1 MATQR
6 FIDITVRSKKA
17 ERNVKNLDRKM
28 KGLGKTTD
36 TVEKSMFSLSKV
48 ASVVSAAL
56 AAQKVVAYA
65 DAWSNVQSQLKLAT
79 SSTEDL
85 TKVTNDLLEV
95 SNQTRSSFEATA
107 NLYARL
113 ERSTRDLGVSQ
124 EDLLGITKSIT
135 QAFIISGASSAEAS
149 AGITQ
154 LSQALASGVLRGD
167 EFNSVAESAP
177 RLMQAFADAT
187 GKTRGELR
195 ELAAQGAITADVV
208 VQALKDQGEAI
219 EKDFGQTIPTVAQGI
234 TQLSDAILLAVG
246 RLNEVTGAGN
256 AFSSFLGELANDITV
271 LITGEANVK
280 SLTDDIEDLTESLQL
295 AQVRGAPETVIQGL
309 IKDIQTAKEELFLLE
324 SSVSQTDILKGV
336 FGGDRKAGA
345 AVVIPDKPETEAQA
359 ARRQSR
365 LDAQQKQFE
374 DSVAFFERETQL
386 SERHLRNILDLE
398 KGISTEAII
407 AEENRF
413 LDKVARL
420 QTRNA
425 TELEAL
431 GANEAAKVELRKSF
445 DDAQAAALAEHEQ
458 LMSDIRVS
466 AEEDA
471 AQKIIAIKA
480 TVNQQAI
487 GLARLLVGNSKTAAI
502 ALIAVEKGLGIA
514 QTLVNSQVGA
524 TKALAVL
531 GPIAGPP
538 AAASILTFGKISA
551 GLIAATGLAQ
561 AASIGGSSPSV
572 GGGGGGGLQA
582 PTATAQELPTQIRA
596 IDIRIDP
603 NGVFTAEAVEQIL
616 ITALSTN
623 DNVIVEI
630 NSAQDE
636 ARRTGAI

>member
-1 MATQR
+1 MATVR
-6 FIDITVRSKKA
+6 FIDIKLRSKKA
-17 ERNVKNLDRKM
+17 ERNVKNLDKKM

-48 ASVVSAAL
+48 AGAVSAAL
-56 AAQKVVAYA
+56 VAQKVVAYA

-79 SSTEDL
+79 SSTEEL
-85 TKVTNDLLEV
+85 TKVTTDLLEI

-113 ERSTRDLGVSQ
+113 ERSTRDLGVTQ

-271 LITGEANVK
+271 LITGEANIK
-280 SLTDDIEDLTESLQL
+280 SLTDDIVDLTESLQL

-309 IKDIQTAKEELFLLE
+309 INDIKTAKEELFSLE
-324 SSVSQTDILKGV
+324 SSVSKTDILKGV
-336 FGGDRKAGA
+336 FGGDKKSGA
-345 AVVIPDKPETEAQA
+345 AVVIPDKPETAAQA
-359 ARRQSR
+359 ERRQRR

-398 KGISTEAII
+398 NGIASEAQIN
-407 AEENRF
+407 EENRF
-413 LDKVARL
+413 LDKVAKL
-420 QTRNA
+420 QDRNA
-425 TELEAL
+425 IELEAL

-445 DDAQAAALAEHEQ
+445 DHAQAAALTEHEL
-458 LMSDIRVS
+458 LMSGIRIS
-466 AEEDA
+466 AEEDS
-471 AQKIIAIKA
+471 AQQIIAIKA

-487 GLARLLVGNSKTAAI
+487 GLARLLVGNSKKAAI

-561 AASIGGSSPSV
+561 AASIGGSSPSI
-572 GGGGGGGLQA
+572 GGGGGGQQA
-582 PTATAQELPTQIRA
+582 PTATAQDLPQQTRA
-596 IDIRIDP
+596 IDIRIDD
-603 NGVFTAEAVEQIL
+603 NALLTGAMFKEALNSVLESDSDIAINISNAQAEAV
-616 ITALSTN
+616 
-623 DNVIVEI
+623 
-630 NSAQDE
+630 
-636 ARRTGAI
+636 RTGAT